1 MMNEVHAAADIAKLL
16 AEPLRL
22 SILQFLTWG
31 PCSVAQLV
39 EALGASQ
46 PNVSNHLKLLR
57 EGGLVVADKQGR
69 QTFYR
74 VASPA
79 IAEVVAALSWAVT
92 GSDAASATSTPVAL
106 QDARTCYDHLAGRLG
121 VELMA
126 GLIETA
132 AITRP
137 DGPWASIERGPGAS
151 MIFTR
156 LGFDLDKAMRD
167 GTRRRFAF
175 ACPDWSEHRHT
186 HLGGL
191 LGAALCEHCR
201 QQGWIER
208 ERKTRAI
215 RVTPAGQEALGW
227 LLHSHAA
234 VSQKP

>member
-1 MMNEVHAAADIAKLL
+1 MNEMRAAADIAKLL
-16 AEPLRL
+16 ADPLRL

-39 EALGASQ
+39 EATRASQ

-57 EGGLVVADKQGR
+57 EGSIVAADKQGR

-74 VASPA
+74 VASPE
-79 IAEVVAALSWAVT
+79 IAEVIAALSWAAL
-92 GSDAASATSTPVAL
+92 GPDAAAASSTPVAL
-106 QDARTCYDHLAGRLG
+106 QEARTCYDHLAGRFG

-126 GLIETA
+126 GLVEAA
-132 AITRP
+132 AITKP
-137 DGPWASIERGPGAS
+137 DGPWDTIELGPAASKVFR
-151 MIFTR
+151 R
-156 LGFDLDKAMRD
+156 LGIDIDKALSE
-167 GTRRRFAF
+167 GTRRRLAF
-175 ACPDWSEHRHT
+175 ACPDWSEHRHA

-201 QQGWIER
+201 QQGWIEQ

-234 VSQKP
+234 VSQIS